1 MKLTAKLA
9 VAFLVISLI
18 AIGLA
23 AAFVWTSTAS
33 EFNLYLQ
40 GQHQKAFAEVAQNY
54 YNQNQQWKGVERT
67 LQQQGYLPPP
77 PTAGEQQDGQRPPP
91 PPFILLDINRV
102 AVTEGGTHKR
112 GETVLASDDAPEI
125 PIKYQGKV
133 VGFVL
138 QTGEPLVR
146 NRVEQTYMDRVTL
159 AMLIAALGGTLTAL
173 FLGFLV
179 ARTLTRPLKEL
190 TVATRAM
197 ARGKLEQ
204 QVPIRSKDEL
214 GELSSAFNQM
224 SADLNRA
231 NQSRR
236 QMTADIAHDL
246 RNPLTVIGGYLESLR
261 DGVLKPTPERF
272 DTIHAEVQHLQR
284 LVDDLRTLSLA
295 DAGDLSIQSQTVT
308 LRGLLEKVSA
318 AYQHQAEQ
326 KGIHLTVSA
335 DEGLQTSLDPE
346 RMEQVLGN
354 LVSNALRYTPRDGVI
369 HLAAIPTAGSVT
381 LSVEDTGSGIRPED
395 LPSIFERSYR
405 GDASRSGNES
415 GLGLAIARS
424 IVELH
429 GGSIRAESLVGQGSR
444 FFITIP
450 QK

>member
-9 VAFLVISLI
+9 IAFLVISLI

-23 AAFVWTSTAS
+23 AAFVWTSTSA
-33 EFNLYLQ
+33 EFNLYLE
-40 GQHQKAFAEVAQNY
+40 GEHQNAFAETAKNY
-54 YNQNQQWKGVERT
+54 YEQNQTWKGVERA
-67 LQQQGYLPPP
+67 LQQEGYLPPP
-77 PTAGEQQDGQRPPP
+77 PDEQGQQDGQRPPP
-91 PPFILLDINRV
+91 PPFILLDTNRV
-102 AVTEGGTHKR
+102 AVTEGGRHKR
-112 GETVLASDDAPEI
+112 GETVPVSEGDPEI
-125 PIKYQGKV
+125 PIKYQGAV
-133 VGFVL
+133 VGIVL

-146 NRVEQTYMDRVTL
+146 NRMEQQYIDRITQG
-159 AMLIAALGGTLTAL
+159 MLVAAIGGTLTAL
-173 FLGFLV
+173 LLGMLV
-179 ARTLTRPLKEL
+179 ARTLTRPLNEL
-190 TVATRAM
+190 TLATRSL

-214 GELSSAFNQM
+214 GELAQAFNQM

-272 DTIHAEVQHLQR
+272 DTIHAEVQHLQH

-295 DAGDLSIQSQTVT
+295 DAGE
-308 LRGLLEKVSA
+308 LRVHRQPVVVRELLEKVKT

-326 KGIHLTVSA
+326 KGIALTVEA
-335 DEGLQTSLDPE
+335 ANALQASLDAE

-354 LVSNALRYTPRDGVI
+354 LVSNALRYTPQGGDI
-369 HLAAIPTAGSVT
+369 HLTVAPAQGGVT
-381 LSVEDTGSGIRPED
+381 LTVADTGSGIHPED
-395 LPSIFERSYR
+395 LPYIFERSYR
-405 GDASRSGNES
+405 GDESRSGSES

-429 GGSIRAESLVGQGSR
+429 GGSIRAESKPGKGSQ
-444 FFITIP
+444 FIINIP
-450 QK
+450 I